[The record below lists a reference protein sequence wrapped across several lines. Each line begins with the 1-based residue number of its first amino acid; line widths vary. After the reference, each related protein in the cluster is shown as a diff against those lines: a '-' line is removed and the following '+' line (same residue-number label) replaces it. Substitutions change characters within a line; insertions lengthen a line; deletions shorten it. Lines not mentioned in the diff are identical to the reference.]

1 MKRGGKETMAGT
13 TRRRLLARLLAA
25 GGTLVFPPPL
35 RALASAALTLP
46 ERPMRL
52 ARVLVR
58 E

>member
-1 MKRGGKETMAGT
+1 MAGT

-25 GGTLVFPPPL
+25 GGTLVFAPPL

-46 ERPMRL
+46 ERPMRI

>member
-1 MKRGGKETMAGT
+1 M
-13 TRRRLLARLLAA
+13 ARLLAA
-25 GGTLVFPPPL
+25 GGTLALAPPL
-35 RALASAALTLP
+35 RALASAALAQP